1 MAADREIHAQMGASP
16 YAAKGFNRIPDGR
29 KVTSSALE
37 LNPTFFTTHYIK
49 RWIEAPPL
57 KGYIGFRPPPLRPPQ
72 LGKAFP
78 LNGIR

>member
-1 MAADREIHAQMGASP
+1 MVADREIYAQMGANP
-16 YAAKGFNRIPDGR
+16 YAAKGFARIPDGR

-57 KGYIGFRPPPLRPPQ
+57 RGTLDFALLLLDLP
-72 LGKAFP
+72 
-78 LNGIR
+78 N